1 MSAAME
7 TVALGRAARAES
19 KIKVRQPL
27 SEAVVATIQAS
38 AEEMA
43 PLHDLIA
50 AELNVRK
57 VSFVTDPGE
66 LVAPIIKPNFR
77 SLGPRF
83 GKDMPRVAEAVAA
96 LPATD
101 TAKAL
106 DAGESVSIE
115 LDGETHALETAD
127 LLREV
132 RPAEGYAV
140 AQASGIAV
148 GLVTEIDE
156 TLLRDGR
163 AREIVHAVQNARR
176 AADLRVEQRIRL
188 HLDGSGELRE
198 AIDAHRG
205 GIASEVLAVEL
216 TVGHGAPFGGDHRDE
231 LEVDGEP
238 LAIRLEAVEGSSPE
252 IRGGGAAP

>member
-1 MSAAME
+1 MAAAME

-27 SEAVVATIQAS
+27 AEAVVATTQAG

-43 PLHDLIA
+43 PLETLIA
-50 AELNVRK
+50 SELNVRT

-66 LVAPIIKPNFR
+66 LVAAVIKPNFR
-77 SLGPRF
+77 ALGPRF
-83 GKDMPRVAEAVAA
+83 GKDMPRVAQAVAD
-96 LPATD
+96 LSPTE
-101 TAKAL
+101 TARAL
-106 DAGESVSIE
+106 DAGASVMIS
-115 LDGETHALETAD
+115 LDGLDHTLEPDD
-127 LLREV
+127 LVREV
-132 RPAEGYAV
+132 HPAEGYAV

-148 GLVTEIDE
+148 GLVTELDDS
-156 TLLRDGR
+156 LLREGR

-198 AIDAHRG
+198 AIDEHRAN
-205 GIASEVLAVEL
+205 IAAEVLAAEFS
-216 TVGHGAPFGGDHRDE
+216 VGHGAPFGGDHREE

-238 LAIRLEAVEGSSPE
+238 LAIRLEAVES
-252 IRGGGAAP
+252 A